1 MTIIDFYFFLKTR
14 FLFDNSSKHFQFGL
28 YILCIDIRAICKY
41 ILIAIIIVVPI
52 FFVLCCA
59 ADIDIESFIFS
70 NSNPSSPPSGQ
81 EPFNSTS
88 SNPPSGQEPSNSAPS
103 NPPSGQE
110 PSNSAPSNPPSGQE
124 PSNSQSNG
132 EVNGDNGGSASDSD
146 SDLGTCPCCGQYQ
159 GSNGPC
165 GCPSNCSP
173 EVMSYDD
180 NTEHAFCC
188 DCRGHRVNYLCRE
201 CSCLYCPNC
210 YSSRQN

>member
-1 MTIIDFYFFLKTR
+1 MLLHYFILMTIIDFYFFLKTR
-14 FLFDNSSKHFQFGL
+14 FLFDNSKHFRFGT
-28 YILCIDIRAICKY
+28 YILRIDIWAICKY

-110 PSNSAPSNPPSGQE
+110 PSNS
-124 PSNSQSNG
+124 QSNG
-132 EVNGDNGGSASDSD
+132 EVNGDNGSSGSASDSD

-159 GSNGPC
+159 GSNGL
-165 GCPSNCSP
+165 
-173 EVMSYDD
+173 VDV
-180 NTEHAFCC
+180 
-188 DCRGHRVNYLCRE
+188 RVIVAR
-201 CSCLYCPNC
+201 
-210 YSSRQN
+210 R